1 MSRIL
6 VRPPNNLKLSIVGAL
21 QFCQKCGSTASFHR
35 GIGLFHN
42 KSVKGPAR
50 EWQWTYQQALHWR
63 HRMILLPNLRTLVCP
78 LSTSP
83 PQDDS
88 KRTSKDDPETRSFIR
103 QIHEDFGVDHGIS

>member
-6 VRPPNNLKLSIVGAL
+6 VRPANNLKLSIIGAL
-21 QFCQKCGSTASFHR
+21 QFCQKCGSTASFRR
-35 GIGLFHN
+35 GIELFHN

-50 EWQWTYQQALHWR
+50 ELHWTYQQTLRWR
-63 HRMILLPNLRTLVCP
+63 HRMRLSSNLRTLVCP

-88 KRTSKDDPETRSFIR
+88 KHTFKDDPETRSFIR
-103 QIHEDFGVDHGIS
+103 QIHQDFGVDHGIS